1 MTAHIPVDSADSP
14 LGARATR
21 AVAVGG
27 PLPFT
32 DPRHLAAH
40 QWLVDETYLL
50 DRQELDEWLAR
61 MTEDVHY
68 YMPIRV
74 TTSLGAGYDT
84 ARRMAHF
91 DEDLY
96 SLERRVARLR
106 TGHAWTEDPP
116 SRLRHHLSNVRTFAT
131 DVPGEILVESAVLL
145 FRSRGDVD
153 GPSLVSAGRRDVLRD
168 VGGEWRLARRHI
180 TVDESVLR
188 TQNLAVFL

>member
-1 MTAHIPVDSADSP
+1 PRPLVGPGRGPGRVRREQPAPPVETLARPHRGGARRGGRRRRRHNRAAGRPLTAHIPVDSADSP

-68 YMPIRV
+68 YMPFPV

-84 ARRMAHF
+84 A
-91 DEDLY
+91 
-96 SLERRVARLR
+96 
-106 TGHAWTEDPP
+106 
-116 SRLRHHLSNVRTFAT
+116 
-131 DVPGEILVESAVLL
+131 
-145 FRSRGDVD
+145 
-153 GPSLVSAGRRDVLRD
+153 
-168 VGGEWRLARRHI
+168 
-180 TVDESVLR
+180 
-188 TQNLAVFL
+188 